1 MYKLL
6 DEEHYVENTFL
17 AQVQRLG
24 WKIYRQNKADP
35 EDTREITNFTSGS
48 EPVYGAQTKFRDS
61 FREVILED
69 ELKRAIKKINPWIEE
84 DQINEVVRRITTPTA
99 NSMLEAN
106 REIHDLLLENTSVSE
121 NRHTGEKS
129 PTVRFIDF
137 ETPENNSFI
146 AISQFKV
153 NIPGTEKHIVP
164 DIILFVN
171 GLPLIVIECKSPAT
185 TDPITEAITQLM
197 RYSNRRGV
205 KEGNE
210 KLFWF
215 NLFTIATSNQVAKH
229 GSITSEYEHFV
240 EWKDPYP
247 YSLSDISQD
256 RNITSQQVL
265 IQGML
270 TKENLLDVLHTFTV
284 FKEGSK
290 GNIIKI
296 VARYQQFRA
305 VKKIVKRIEEGK
317 SPEERGGIVWHTQGS
332 GKSLTMM
339 FTVRAMY
346 HDPELSKFKV
356 VFVTDRKDLE
366 KQLRD
371 TSKSVGFTVN
381 LARTINK
388 LQTLLSTD
396 TPDLVMGMIH
406 KFQEREL
413 KRELPLLNESPN
425 ILIMIDEAHRTQYKF
440 LGANLKKALPN
451 AIRIAF
457 TGTPIEK
464 TEKTF
469 GHYIDK
475 YSIRQSVEDEVTVEI
490 VYEGR
495 THSAEIS
502 DEEAANKRF
511 EDVFSAVDSEQKV
524 KIMGRYTWRAY
535 LEDENVIRDKAKD
548 MIEHYVRHVF
558 PNGFKAQV
566 VTVSR
571 LAAISYKKALEEA
584 LAEKIDELKSDN
596 RDSKVD
602 IERLEKLNVGVVI
615 SGTPND
621 TSEYLPYTDT
631 NRHDKIIRSF
641 KLPFDKISSEQRE
654 IKGDVGI
661 LVVQSMLITGFDAE
675 IEQVMY
681 LDNVLKEHT
690 LLQAIARVNRVYK
703 NKRCGF
709 VVDYV
714 GVLKRLKEALSIYAN
729 EDIEEITQ
737 VIVDK
742 SKSIDELK
750 FIHNLIS
757 DFFKEYDIGDNWRE
771 DIEECVDLLVDEE
784 TRNEFI
790 ALVRRFNSVMDK
802 VLPDPEALKYVT
814 DLKVI
819 NFIKQSARNRYRDD
833 KLSITDASRKI
844 REIVEQYLISNGVNP
859 KIDPLPLLSD
869 KFLAD
874 VNRKKSGRA
883 RAEEVKYAII
893 EHIERHYDEDP
904 EFYERFSD
912 KLKQILEQYK
922 ENWDILAIEY
932 GKIIE
937 EMKKGREAEET
948 FGFNPKKEMPFFGL
962 LKNEIYGKTPIEK
975 LENKDIYFL
984 VSLTKD
990 ATEIIKRETKLVDFW
1005 ENYTKQKRLRS
1016 FIISRLL
1023 NSISSVSK
1031 EAPSHYLVKD
1041 KERSGPYITSHDKGL
1056 FSKRNEIA
1064 QKMMELAYHVYGG

>member
-1 MYKLL
+1 MYNLL
-6 DEEHYVENTFL
+6 DEEHYVENPFL
-17 AQVQRLG
+17 AQLQRVG
-24 WKIYRQNKADP
+24 WKIYRQKKADP
-35 EDTREITNFTSGS
+35 EDTKELTKFTSGS
-48 EPVYGAQTKFRDS
+48 EQVYGAQTKLRDS

-121 NRHTGEKS
+121 NRQTGEKS
-129 PTVRFIDF
+129 PTVRSIDF
-137 ETPENNSFI
+137 ETPKNNFFI

-164 DIILFVN
+164 DIVLFVN
-171 GLPLIVIECKSPAT
+171 GLPLIVIECKSPAI

-247 YSLSDISQD
+247 YSLSDISPD

-270 TKENLLDVLHTFTV
+270 TKEIFLDILHTFTV

-371 TSKSVGFTVN
+371 TSKGVGFTVN
-381 LARTINK
+381 LAGNISK
-388 LQTLLSTD
+388 LQSLLRTD

-469 GHYIDK
+469 GYYIDK
-475 YSIRQSVEDEVTVEI
+475 YSIRQSVEDGVTVEI

-548 MIEHYVRHVF
+548 MIDHYVRHVF

-566 VTVSR
+566 VAVSR
-571 LAAISYKKALEEA
+571 LAAIRYKKALEEA
-584 LAEKIDELKSDN
+584 LTEKIEELKSDK
-596 RDSKVD
+596 RDNNVD
-602 IERLEKLNVGVVI
+602 IERLENLNVGVVI
-615 SGTPND
+615 SGAPND
-621 TSEYLPYTDT
+621 TSEYQPYTDP
-631 NRHDKIIRSF
+631 NMHDTIIRSF
-641 KLPFDKISSEQRE
+641 KLPFDKTGERE

-703 NKRCGF
+703 NKSCGF

-729 EDIEEITQ
+729 DDIEEITQ

-771 DIEECVDLLVDEE
+771 DIEDCVDLLVNEE

-802 VLPDPEALKYVT
+802 VLPDPEALKYAT
-814 DLKVI
+814 DLKII

-844 REIVEQYLISNGVNP
+844 REIVEQYLISKGVNP
-859 KIDPLPLLSD
+859 KIDPFPLLSD

-874 VNRKKSGRA
+874 VKRKKSGRA

-893 EHIERHYDEDP
+893 EHIEKHYDTDP

-937 EMKKGREAEET
+937 EMKKGREEEET

-1031 EAPSHYLVKD
+1031 QTSSHYLVK
-1041 KERSGPYITSHDKGL
+1041 ERSQPYLAS

-1064 QKMMELAYHVYGG
+1064 QKLMELAYHVYRR